1 MRCLFHDWTR
11 IWCVRWTGRDT
22 YSCVGAPFAV
32 SGDSCEAG
40 VEEGEGQNG
49 SEVEM
54 LGPVAL
60 LRVSRGVPWEARGS
74 AI

>member
-1 MRCLFHDWTR
+1 
-11 IWCVRWTGRDT
+11 V
-22 YSCVGAPFAV
+22 
-32 SGDSCEAG
+32 AG